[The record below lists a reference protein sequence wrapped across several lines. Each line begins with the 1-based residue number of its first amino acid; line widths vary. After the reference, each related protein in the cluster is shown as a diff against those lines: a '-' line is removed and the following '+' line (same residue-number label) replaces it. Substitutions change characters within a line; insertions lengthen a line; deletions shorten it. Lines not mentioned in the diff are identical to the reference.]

1 MNPIF
6 EKVRKSYD
14 YIGTVTDFTPDV
26 ALVLGSG
33 LGEFAKHMEVE
44 CEIPY
49 CDIEGFPIST
59 VAGHDGRF
67 LFGTVEGVKT
77 VIMKGRVHYRCCTPY
92 QTYDNARCKETYTY
106 QCGRCC
112 KQRL

>member
-6 EKVRKSYD
+6 EKVKKSYD
-14 YIGTVTDFTPDV
+14 YIRTVTDFTPEV

-49 CDIEGFPIST
+49 SSIEGFPVST

-67 LFGTVEGVKT
+67 LFGLTKVLSGGTDVAVWIFFFPVGHILVSVLPVFT
-77 VIMKGRVHYRCCTPY
+77 MSVR
-92 QTYDNARCKETYTY
+92 
-106 QCGRCC
+106 
-112 KQRL
+112 